1 MSEIALLEISST
13 ILNIHVILLSF
24 NGRLSKRGMVASLFV
39 VLPLFWLSLFPQTLA
54 GKVSVSLF
62 VPLGIM
68 LPLITVKGIKKTQIL
83 YISLFYIGFS
93 SAAVM
98 PFVWLTSSFIP
109 DPAPSMF
116 VSAILNIVLTAF
128 CLYLSKKGILREI
141 LRHTNLVSKRIKI
154 IILLSIWICALLIFL
169 MAELFYEFP
178 RTGPLNL
185 IQILVALVISIIGI
199 SEPLLI
205 INNITGTYY
214 KIVSSSIQKQMEQQ
228 VKYYERL
235 YQTDDELRRFK
246 HDYKNLQI
254 GLISHLKSNN
264 VAAALQ
270 YLENCERPYTK
281 KYITFETGNSIA
293 DALLSEKQLIA
304 MECHTTLLFEGFIP
318 NSLIDP
324 CDICIIL
331 GNALD
336 NAIEACL
343 KIDNC
348 VEKQISIQSY
358 LNNNFLFLSIS
369 NPSFT
374 PVDIKFNRIST
385 TKRDKDSHGLGLYAI
400 EHSVKSYAGEV
411 KLSWNEN
418 IFRIDICLDFNTDS
432 IKDIA

>member
-169 MAELFYEFP
+169 MAELFYELP

-254 GLISHLKSNN
+254 GLISH
-264 VAAALQ
+264 
-270 YLENCERPYTK
+270 
-281 KYITFETGNSIA
+281 
-293 DALLSEKQLIA
+293 
-304 MECHTTLLFEGFIP
+304 
-318 NSLIDP
+318 
-324 CDICIIL
+324 
-331 GNALD
+331 
-336 NAIEACL
+336 
-343 KIDNC
+343 
-348 VEKQISIQSY
+348 
-358 LNNNFLFLSIS
+358 
-369 NPSFT
+369 
-374 PVDIKFNRIST
+374 
-385 TKRDKDSHGLGLYAI
+385 
-400 EHSVKSYAGEV
+400 
-411 KLSWNEN
+411 
-418 IFRIDICLDFNTDS
+418 
-432 IKDIA
+432 